1 MVTRTSYTPTLGLID
16 CWLSSSNFIHVKYP
30 QMLTHMIVTYIVIQ
44 SSSTTPSKNN
54 SLLLK
59 EFNQVKTQYNELQR
73 WQLEWVVQKK
83 NEMGLCQIGMEN
95 FKL

>member
-1 MVTRTSYTPTLGLID
+1 
-16 CWLSSSNFIHVKYP
+16 
-30 QMLTHMIVTYIVIQ
+30 MLTHMIVTYIVIQ